1 MDVYNWLLSSCCSF
15 MVSISGFGR
24 SPDSAFDPLE
34 RLDDDWRHVE
44 TVSMILIY
52 MWIQVNRIVKTYQ
65 FKNTT

>member
-1 MDVYNWLLSSCCSF
+1 

-52 MWIQVNRIVKTYQ
+52 MWIQVNRNVKTFQ